1 MQEQTSAIVHLNGG
15 KNIETP
21 RHFFVIASESLQN
34 NFNVIETDY
43 LSIICII
50 QKKARC
56 AGQKKTF
63 NSIELR
69 GGLATRDKYQREN
82 ER

>member
-21 RHFFVIASESLQN
+21 RQFFVIASESLQN

-43 LSIICII
+43 LSIISY
-50 QKKARC
+50 KKEARC